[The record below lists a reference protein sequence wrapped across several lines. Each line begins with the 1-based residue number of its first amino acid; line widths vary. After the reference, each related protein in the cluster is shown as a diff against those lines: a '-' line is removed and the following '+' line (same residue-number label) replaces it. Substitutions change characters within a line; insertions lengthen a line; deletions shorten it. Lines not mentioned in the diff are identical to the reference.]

1 MSRTLTPQE
10 AREELDRYYFQLREK
25 YVPSEAPPAKDGEFA
40 EWEQKV
46 DEFQR
51 ELMPKLLE
59 ILACLSPRASLEEP
73 GHCPHCGSGNTKWL
87 EETKQRERQSKHG
100 KVVLPRQVARCRSC
114 GRSFSPSGA
123 GLGPAGGNA
132 ADAPGGRTAG
142 AGDGDSAF

>member
-10 AREELDRYYFQLREK
+10 AREELDRCYFQLREK
-25 YVPSEAPPAKDGEFA
+25 YVPAEAPPAKDGEFA

-59 ILACLSPRASLEEP
+59 ILACLSPSASLEEP

-87 EETKQRERQSKHG
+87 EETRQRERQSKHG

-114 GRSFSPSGA
+114 DRSFSPSGVL
-123 GLGPAGGNA
+123 LGSGSQGGPDPAGG
-132 ADAPGGRTAG
+132 G
-142 AGDGDSAF
+142 AGES